1 MGLTWKGL
9 CQLAKEHAA
18 QLSPIHPKCQKFNAL
33 SGWMQ
38 NSLRRNEISNVNSP
52 WPISDLKATEEA
64 LVELQQFAESCQL
77 PMEDVQLLT
86 TFGHHL

>member
-1 MGLTWKGL
+1 
-9 CQLAKEHAA
+9 
-18 QLSPIHPKCQKFNAL
+18 
-33 SGWMQ
+33 MQ